1 MKMSAVIAGGTCG
14 TGSRSRYRIEHG
26 RDTDHY
32 NRDVGNLDWSG
43 GLGDHE
49 TRRGWRSMTIYI
61 VFATIVFI
69 IELVRQHRRM
79 DRLEEYTKKLER
91 MILENNEI

>member
-1 MKMSAVIAGGTCG
+1 
-14 TGSRSRYRIEHG
+14 
-26 RDTDHY
+26 
-32 NRDVGNLDWSG
+32 
-43 GLGDHE
+43 
-49 TRRGWRSMTIYI
+49 MTVYI